1 MFHKSTGDNMTTKTK
16 TALAIGTLVKVSETY
31 ALDRLKGKT
40 GKVVAYTFE
49 HGSDIPLVDFGAGF
63 RGHRGE
69 VWALQ
74 SGAHPSTDTA
84 WFLPDNHLTAV
95 AKEPTA
101 PMSKAVLDLM
111 RRKGAVTCLEAQ
123 GVLRCRSLPRRILD
137 LKNLGHKIVTEMK
150 LDPTGQKYARYH
162 LQAA

>member
-1 MFHKSTGDNMTTKTK
+1 MFHKSTGDTMIKTTTKFAVGQK
-16 TALAIGTLVKVSETY
+16 LIFKPAAEI
-31 ALDRLKGKT
+31 
-40 GKVVAYTFE
+40 
-49 HGSDIPLVDFGAGF
+49 
-63 RGHRGE
+63 GHRF
-69 VWALQ
+69 AAK
-74 SGAHPSTDTA
+74 SGAKATVGPRGFFESNWGST
-84 WFLPDNHLTAV
+84 FLDIVWDNREEHYQSNGGYHASDFILAEQP

-101 PMSKAVLDLM
+101 PMSKADLDLM